1 MPAPNG
7 NEKVAPHSREAEC
20 ACLGS
25 IMRNPDAVA
34 DIAEVVRAE
43 DFYAFGHQ
51 VIFRT
56 ALELWQAKKPTD
68 IVVLADSLHAKKLI
82 EDAGG
87 YAYLVDL
94 HDAAPSTDRGRAY
107 ARIVS
112 EKSKL
117 RRLIEVAREIQQ
129 KASDETE
136 PSAEILEWAERSV
149 YAVNHEAEETKAT
162 SFLDAAS
169 EALTRADRRQE
180 TGGVVLGMSTGYR
193 GLDELTNGF
202 HEGDL
207 IIVAART
214 SVGKTAFLSNL
225 VRKFV
230 VAHEPGLLFSL
241 EQSRDEIFDSLICMD
256 GMVHSGRSKRGQLD
270 VGERER
276 FVESAERLAFAK
288 AFIDD
293 RSTVTL
299 SQIFAAARR
308 AKLKTGLRWLA
319 IDYLQ
324 LIKPATMKDS
334 REQQVARI
342 SREAKLMA
350 KELKVPL
357 IMLAQL
363 NRDAEMTRPTLRDLR
378 ESGAIEQ
385 DADLVILLHDPQRGE
400 KFEGPRPDNTI
411 DVIVAKQRKGPVGDI
426 GLLFQRAFLRMRG
439 AEETAR

>member
-1 MPAPNG
+1 MQERQSVERLRPN
-7 NEKVAPHSREAEC
+7 SREAEF

-25 IMRNPDAVA
+25 IARNPDAMA
-34 DIAEVVRAE
+34 DIAEVVREE

-51 VIFRT
+51 KIFAA
-56 ALELWQAKKPTD
+56 ALELWHAKKPTD
-68 IVVLADSLHAKKLI
+68 VVHLADQLHKNSHL

-87 YAYLVDL
+87 YGYLVEL
-94 HDAAPSTDRGRAY
+94 HDAAPNASRGVNY
-107 ARIVS
+107 ARIVA
-112 EKSKL
+112 EKAKL
-117 RRLIEVAREIQQ
+117 RRLIDVAHDIQE
-129 KASDETE
+129 KAFEQSE
-136 PSAEILEWAERSV
+136 PASEILEMAEKAI
-149 YAVNHEAEETKAT
+149 YAVNHEAEEAKAT
-162 SFLDAAS
+162 SFLDGVS
-169 EALTRADRRQE
+169 DALRRADRRQE
-180 TGGVVLGMSTGYR
+180 TGGEVLGMSTGYR
-193 GLDELTNGF
+193 ALDELTNGF

-225 VRKFV
+225 VRNFV
-230 VAHEPGLLFSL
+230 IAGEPGLFFSL
-241 EQSRDEIFDSLICMD
+241 EQSREEVFDALICMD
-256 GMVHSGRSKRGQLD
+256 GMVHSGKSKRGQLNE
-270 VGERER
+270 GERTR
-276 FVESAERLAFAK
+276 FIDSAERLSFAK

-293 RSTVTL
+293 RSTVSL

-324 LIKPATMKDS
+324 LIKPAAMKES

-411 DVIVAKQRKGPVGDI
+411 DVMVAKQRKGPVGDI

-439 AEETAR
+439 AEDVS